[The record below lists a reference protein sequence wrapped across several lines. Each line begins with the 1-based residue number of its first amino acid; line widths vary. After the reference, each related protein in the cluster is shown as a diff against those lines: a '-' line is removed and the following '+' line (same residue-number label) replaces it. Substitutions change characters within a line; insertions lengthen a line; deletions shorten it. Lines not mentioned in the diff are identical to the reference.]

1 MSKLELKSRMKN
13 LLMFL
18 PNMIILCARLMV
30 DSRVPRTERALF
42 AAALIYAIIPFDF
55 IPDMIPFVGQ
65 IDDLFLISLTLLRL
79 IDRTDDRV
87 VREHWR
93 GGGDVVQLA
102 ESVATIAPL
111 LIPRRIT
118 RVLLAKVKP
127 TAEGTGLLVNA
138 SKFEPLLV
146 EIPEREQARSF
157 RAGTRDVSWKEA
169 KVEISLGDRHRVA
182 PAQTPFQFAS
192 AIHVLVQDMSLLRN
206 ESRFTNQITQH
217 LFVRLVLRARR

>member
-1 MSKLELKSRMKN
+1 MAKSELKSRMKN

-18 PNMIILCARLMV
+18 PNMVMLSFRLMV

-42 AAALIYAIIPFDF
+42 AAAVIYAIVPLDF
-55 IPDMIPFVGQ
+55 IPDMLPFVGQ

-79 IDRTDDRV
+79 IDRTDALV

-102 ESVATIAPL
+102 ESAATVAPL
-111 LIPRRIT
+111 LIPRRIS
-118 RVLLAKVKP
+118 RVLLSKVKP

-146 EIPEREQARSF
+146 EVPEMGKPSER
-157 RAGTRDVSWKEA
+157 RAGLADQTKA
-169 KVEISLGDRHRVA
+169 KKSKSG
-182 PAQTPFQFAS
+182 
-192 AIHVLVQDMSLLRN
+192 
-206 ESRFTNQITQH
+206 
-217 LFVRLVLRARR
+217 

>member
-18 PNMIILCARLMV
+18 PNMAILCCKLMV
-30 DSRVPRTERALF
+30 DKRVPRTERALF
-42 AAALIYAIIPFDF
+42 AGAVIYAVIPFDF

-65 IDDLFLISLTLLRL
+65 VDDLFLISLTLLRL
-79 IDRTDDRV
+79 IDHTDDMV

-111 LIPRRIT
+111 LMPKRVA

-127 TAEGTGLLVNA
+127 TAEGSGLIMNA
-138 SKFEPLLV
+138 AKFEP
-146 EIPEREQARSF
+146 
-157 RAGTRDVSWKEA
+157 
-169 KVEISLGDRHRVA
+169 
-182 PAQTPFQFAS
+182 
-192 AIHVLVQDMSLLRN
+192 VLVATREPEPQPDRLGRLADMGKK
-206 ESRFTNQITQH
+206 
-217 LFVRLVLRARR
+217 RRRSKSA

>member
-1 MSKLELKSRMKN
+1 MAKAELKSRMKN

-18 PNMIILCARLMV
+18 PNMIILTAKLMV

-42 AAALIYAIIPFDF
+42 AGALIYALIPFDF

-65 IDDLFLISLTLLRL
+65 IDDLFLISLTVLRL

-93 GGGDVVQLA
+93 GGGDIVALA
-102 ESVATIAPL
+102 ESAATVAPL
-111 LIPRRIT
+111 LIPRRIS
-118 RVLLAKVKP
+118 RVLISKVKP

-146 EIPEREQARSF
+146 EVPER
-157 RAGTRDVSWKEA
+157 
-169 KVEISLGDRHRVA
+169 L
-182 PAQTPFQFAS
+182 PAQKPDRKERPDAS
-192 AIHVLVQDMSLLRN
+192 QS
-206 ESRFTNQITQH
+206 SRD
-217 LFVRLVLRARR
+217 AKSA